1 MMLNELVI
9 KGHVGHRHWSITA
22 PAAGGG
28 PCVNTATLW
37 PKNEV
42 IRCRYLRWRLRG

>member
-22 PAAGGG
+22 TAAGGG
-28 PCVNTATLW
+28 SVSLLPPCGQKMELSGVG
-37 PKNEV
+37 
-42 IRCRYLRWRLRG
+42 I